1 VRAGSVGDEFVSRKI
16 QTEEKSSKTSEQRKI
31 VKREA

>member
-1 VRAGSVGDEFVSRKI
+1 MRERVLSVPSVSRKS
-16 QTEEKSSKTSEQRKI
+16 QTEEKSSKTSGQRKI